1 MVDWRGRRRSSNV
14 EDARGQRASRGGRM
28 GGKGIKLGGGLSG
41 IGIVAVIVVVLMG
54 GDPSMILNMLMG
66 GGGGQVSMPQ
76 SAPQQVP
83 SSTGGNDDGAAFMSV
98 ILADTE
104 TTWNKI
110 FQAAGQKYPEPKLRL
125 FTDAV
130 NSSCGHNTAA
140 TGPFYCPPDQRVF
153 LDLGFFNELTKLGA
167 PGDFAQAYV
176 IGHEI
181 GHHVQNVTGVLNAVQ
196 ARKQRASKT
205 DANALQVLVELQADC
220 YAGIWA
226 HYAEKERDLL
236 EAGDIEEGL
245 QAAASIGDDRL
256 QKRAGRQ
263 VQPESFTHGSSAQRM
278 EWFKRGFDVGDVGRC
293 DTFADAGVR
302 L

>member
-1 MVDWRGRRRSSNV
+1 MVDWRGRRRSTNV
-14 EDARGQRASRGGRM
+14 EDARGQRASRGSRM

-66 GGGGQVSMPQ
+66 GGAGQVSMPQ
-76 SAPQQVP
+76 SGPAQVP
-83 SSTGGNDDGAAFMSV
+83 SGTGGDDDAAAFMSV

-104 TTWNKI
+104 TTWNRI
-110 FQAAGQKYPEPKLRL
+110 FQAAGQSYPEPKLRL

-130 NSSCGHNTAA
+130 NSSCGYNTAA

-196 ARKQRASKT
+196 GRKQRVSKV

-226 HYAEKERDLL
+226 HYAENERDLL
-236 EAGDIEEGL
+236 EAGDIQEGL

-278 EWFKRGFDVGDVGRC
+278 EWFKRGFDTGDVGRC

>member
-1 MVDWRGRRRSSNV
+1 
-14 EDARGQRASRGGRM
+14 M

-41 IGIVAVIVVVLMG
+41 IGIIAVIVVVLMG
-54 GDPSMILNMLMG
+54 GDPSMILNLLMG
-66 GGGGQVSMPQ
+66 GGSGQVSSPQ

-83 SSTGGNDDGAAFMSV
+83 SGTPANDDGAAFMSV

-104 TTWNKI
+104 TTWKQI
-110 FQAAGQKYPEPKLRL
+110 FQAAGQTYPEPKLRL

-130 NSSCGHNTAA
+130 NSSCGYNTAA

-226 HYAEKERDLL
+226 HYAENERDLL

-278 EWFKRGFDVGDVGRC
+278 EWFKRGFDAGDVSRC
-293 DTFADAGVR
+293 DTFAQAGVR